1 MVMGQENSKQ
11 TDSVVSPSDIGQSY
25 VRLVIVTTIII
36 WTLANEPP
44 RSVELYFANPLLA
57 SFPFYLAFCLVFLGL
72 SYWIE
77 GSPLKDSVW
86 AHIKRVTGLL
96 VDLISCALYL
106 LLAGDYGLAIYP
118 VYVTIVVGYGLR
130 YGVQYLLLAI
140 CVAIASFGVIASHNP
155 VFNQFKSLMI
165 GFYLGLIL
173 IPGYAAVLL
182 KKYQNLLRK
191 LSETNAARARFIA
204 NMSHE
209 LRTPLHAIIGNAEVL
224 SAKLSDLEQRDP
236 ALTQLSKSSK
246 MVLEASEHLRT
257 LVDGVLDIASND
269 AGTFVLGEARKV
281 DFYRLVRSAA
291 GIAQPGIRKSA
302 VTMRWYIDP
311 DVPRFVETWEQHVKA
326 VLINTIG
333 NAVKYTDSGEVTLT
347 VSSAPREPG
356 ASTALVRITVSD
368 TGIGIPDSQMEAIF
382 EPFIVGDDGRDR
394 RFEGTGLGLTI
405 TKQYL
410 DEMRGRIDIESS
422 EGCGTRVV
430 IEIPMKIAEE
440 GKGHLPQTARALI
453 VHPLRDRDRISQWIE
468 SGGFQ
473 CFPAAWDG
481 ARLVSTSE
489 ISQPDVVFVSE
500 HYLRDIRA
508 VTKYTSAL
516 FGDAIPVFL
525 GGPDD
530 ENAQDR
536 FVTRVQPGN
545 DTQLQNIYS
554 LIGPGHLQ
562 RAAHDFDSCRVL
574 VVDDNE
580 TNLQSAEIA
589 LQSYGHQ
596 VHTATNGKR
605 ALAIL
610 KTESFDLVFMDM
622 HMPDRSG
629 VDVASDYAAQSS
641 DTAPV
646 VILTADATKSATTD
660 ANTPTIAGF
669 LTKPIKPS
677 ELQHAVERYANK
689 HTERAS
695 RTLLPGGQAVPESE
709 TGSFSRENYIELL
722 ESGTPPDD
730 LERLLDRFLEDARAI
745 VDDMKSAAADSDD
758 SMVRQ
763 LIHKLKGSAGAMH
776 LDVLISVIESFDD
789 IDSDS
794 YCSTILIEL
803 SRLNALLSDSAHE
816 IRDFVQSY
824 GGQTGAG
831 LCHKTLM
838 EEPAPDRSGVLKLQ
852 PGTPCD

>member
-1 MVMGQENSKQ
+1 MDSESRINQEISI
-11 TDSVVSPSDIGQSY
+11 SPSDIGQAY
-25 VRLVIVTTIII
+25 VRVLVVGALGIWILLNEKPESIGSLVQINVVLCCAGYFIFSVLFLFVSLRLNNANAQHQRWIHLKRTIS
-36 WTLANEPP
+36 L
-44 RSVELYFANPLLA
+44 FAD
-57 SFPFYLAFCLVFLGL
+57 LVSCGIFLVMAG
-72 SYWIE
+72 SY
-77 GSPLKDSVW
+77 GPS
-86 AHIKRVTGLL
+86 
-96 VDLISCALYL
+96 
-106 LLAGDYGLAIYP
+106 IYP
-118 VYVTIVVGYGLR
+118 VYIIIVVGYGLR
-130 YGVQYLLLAI
+130 YGIWYLL
-140 CVAIASFGVIASHNP
+140 VAMAVALISFSVSASHNP

-269 AGTFVLGEARKV
+269 AGTFVLGEARQV

-347 VSSAPREPG
+347 VSSAPREPE

-410 DEMRGRIDIESS
+410 DEMRGRINIESS
-422 EGCGTRVV
+422 EGCGTRVA
-430 IEIPMKIAEE
+430 IEIPMKIAED
-440 GKGHLPQTARALI
+440 GKGHLPQTACAVI

-562 RAAHDFDSCRVL
+562 RAAHELDSCRVL

-610 KTESFDLVFMDM
+610 KTESFDLVLMDM

-629 VDVASDYAAQSS
+629 VDVASDYAAQSN

-745 VDDMKSAAADSDD
+745 VNDIKSAAADSDD

-776 LDVLISVIESFDD
+776 LDVLISVIESFDG

-794 YCSTILIEL
+794 YCSTVLIEL